1 MSPLTLKVANTLSS
15 SFPPGQRVWIV
26 SGRWQGMEA
35 EVVES
40 LGYMEVVLA
49 NVANGQGRH
58 VFRPYELSL
67 ERPTSSAPPSPPES
81 AETHQECIPGAE

>member
-1 MSPLTLKVANTLSS
+1 MSAQTLKVARTLSG

-49 NVANGQGRH
+49 SLMNPKGRH
-58 VFRPYELSL
+58 VFRPFELSL
-67 ERPTSSAPPSPPES
+67 ERPASTAPDSVPRTTGN
-81 AETHQECIPGAE
+81 ETT

>member
-1 MSPLTLKVANTLSS
+1 MSPLTLKVANTLGS
-15 SFPPGQRVWIV
+15 SFPQGRRVWIV

-40 LGYMEVVLA
+40 LGYMEVILA
-49 NVANGQGRH
+49 NLTNGKGRH

-67 ERPTSSAPPSPPES
+67 ERPTNVPPIPPES
-81 AETHQECIPGAE
+81 MEPHDGCVPDAG